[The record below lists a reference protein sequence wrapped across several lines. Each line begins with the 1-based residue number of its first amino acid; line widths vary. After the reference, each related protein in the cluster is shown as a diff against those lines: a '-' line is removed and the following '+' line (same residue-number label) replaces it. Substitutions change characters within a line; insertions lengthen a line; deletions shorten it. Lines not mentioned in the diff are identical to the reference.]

1 MSEEAAPQP
10 DSPALATRHLIES
23 LLFVTEEPVSIEQ
36 LAQALDMPA
45 AQVESALQQLGEE
58 YQGRGIRLQRHKD
71 RLQLVTAPEAAPIVA
86 RFLGVQGSAR
96 LSSAAL
102 EVLAIVAY
110 RQPLTRSQLETIRGV
125 DSSGVLRALISRN
138 LIAEVGRLDT
148 VGRPI
153 LYATTPEFLQQF
165 GLDSLDNLPPLPE
178 YDDPIP
184 ESPPPES
191 GSER

>member
-1 MSEEAAPQP
+1 MSEDAAPQP
-10 DSPALATRHLIES
+10 DAPALATRHLIES

-36 LAQALDMPA
+36 LAQALAIPA

-165 GLDSLDNLPPLPE
+165 GLDSLDTLPPLPE

-184 ESPPPES
+184 ESPPEPEA
-191 GSER
+191 

>member
-10 DSPALATRHLIES
+10 ETPALAPRYLVES

-36 LAQALDMPA
+36 LAQALALPA

-110 RQPLTRSQLETIRGV
+110 RQPLTRSQLESIRGV

-184 ESPPPES
+184 DSPQPDS
-191 GSER
+191 